1 MRLSASGRRSRVLY
15 RATVA
20 SIRREIHVRCAPET
34 AWHLVGDPARLHEW
48 FPVSGCRVEGSKRW
62 VDLASGITF
71 EEDIVLVDPVT
82 RRFQYRITAP
92 LFTEHQG
99 TIDVH
104 DLGDGTSL
112 VVYSTDAEPRTMA
125 LVVGGGTGGA
135 LEELKRQ
142 LEAPGDVPAGRTD

>member
-1 MRLSASGRRSRVLY
+1 
-15 RATVA
+15 VA
-20 SIRREIHVRCAPET
+20 SVRREIRIRRPAAEVWAV
-34 AWHLVGDPARLHEW
+34 AGDPARLHEW
-48 FPVSGCRVEGSKRW
+48 FP
-62 VDLASGITF
+62 GITACTVKGDTRTITLNTGIQLP
-71 EEDIVLVDPVT
+71 ERIVTHDDVL

-135 LEELKRQ
+135 LESLRRRVE
-142 LEAPGDVPAGRTD
+142 GDAD